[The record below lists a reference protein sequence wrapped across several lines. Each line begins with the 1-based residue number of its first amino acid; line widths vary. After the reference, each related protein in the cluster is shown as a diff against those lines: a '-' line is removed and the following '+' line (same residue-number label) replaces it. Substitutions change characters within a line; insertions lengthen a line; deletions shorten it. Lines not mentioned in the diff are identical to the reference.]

1 MWRLSH
7 LQQTCSYGRPL
18 SQGRV
23 HYIDHQ
29 VVKRQG
35 KREIDFV
42 YDDITVV
49 LGEIEI
55 MFCKIYFEIFPRRTR
70 SE

>member
-1 MWRLSH
+1 MNSSLRESE
-7 LQQTCSYGRPL
+7 YNG
-18 SQGRV
+18 
-23 HYIDHQ
+23 
-29 VVKRQG
+29 
-35 KREIDFV
+35 EIDFV

-70 SE
+70 YG

>member
-1 MWRLSH
+1 M
-7 LQQTCSYGRPL
+7 
-18 SQGRV
+18 
-23 HYIDHQ
+23 DHQ